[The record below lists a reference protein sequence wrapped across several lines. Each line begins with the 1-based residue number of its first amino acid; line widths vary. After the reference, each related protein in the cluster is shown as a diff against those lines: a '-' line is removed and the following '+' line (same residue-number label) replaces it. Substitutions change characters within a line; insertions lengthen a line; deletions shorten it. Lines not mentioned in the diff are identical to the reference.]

1 MPGLRGSHLPGKSNP
16 KEKKMQVR
24 RLVLLA
30 AAVFS
35 VTSLLWAGLVLAQGP
50 RPFQEVFPNAKV
62 EWELTLPN
70 PYPNGQIVGCED
82 GFVLITNDRTHLY
95 RYNAEGKKLWELSD
109 IKRLPYGEGGKMIG
123 GIWGALVSRDGRFV
137 YVKRDAGLA
146 TKPAEEYTHEGL
158 LGLSEPQGEYFN
170 AQGNSLWK
178 REEPPYMERISPGG
192 EYLMTQFD
200 PMSERQELVVVSG
213 KDGTILWRR
222 EGEIGIWAAEF
233 ATDER
238 IVYYKHPTL
247 YLFDSATGNAI
258 WELDMRP
265 HFKRFDFEGIAHPQ
279 ITASRDGNR
288 IVLFGYYALGKSAV
302 FSLDDQGNILWTRA
316 GLLALPAQVSESGKT
331 VFVNGNRSCRLIDN
345 SNGTDLWVKQI
356 RLPGTLL
363 NLHVTDAMIVFSSRF
378 GGTIFELG
386 EGGLAKSMFQF
397 NEMILPVQIEDPN
410 INFAGV
416 SAEFSKN
423 AVRFS
428 SIVSRKEGR

>member
-1 MPGLRGSHLPGKSNP
+1 
-16 KEKKMQVR
+16 MQVR
-24 RLVLLA
+24 RSVLLA

-123 GIWGALVSRDGRFV
+123 GIWRALVSRDGRFV

-192 EYLMTQFD
+192 KYLMTQFD

-279 ITASRDGNR
+279 ITASREGKR

-302 FSLDDQGNILWTRA
+302 ISLDGQGNILWIRA
-316 GLLALPAQVSESGKT
+316 GLPRILSAQVSGSGKT
-331 VFVNGNRSCRLIDN
+331 LFIPGYGSSRLINNDT
-345 SNGTDLWVKQI
+345 GTDLWTQRTYFSWI
-356 RLPGTLL
+356 ENDLI
-363 NLHVTDAMIVFSSRF
+363 HVTRNFIIASGYIKPDKMS
-378 GGTIFELG
+378 GTGFFTLNKTGELQSLRKFKEIAIPVNSPLG
-386 EGGLAKSMFQF
+386 
-397 NEMILPVQIEDPN
+397 ILQKAILIRKGPGKV
-410 INFAGV
+410 
-416 SAEFSKN
+416 EFLR
-423 AVRFS
+423 VTF
-428 SIVSRKEGR
+428 

>member
-1 MPGLRGSHLPGKSNP
+1 
-16 KEKKMQVR
+16 
-24 RLVLLA
+24 
-30 AAVFS
+30 
-35 VTSLLWAGLVLAQGP
+35 
-50 RPFQEVFPNAKV
+50 
-62 EWELTLPN
+62 
-70 PYPNGQIVGCED
+70 
-82 GFVLITNDRTHLY
+82 
-95 RYNAEGKKLWELSD
+95 
-109 IKRLPYGEGGKMIG
+109 MIG
-123 GIWGALVSRDGRFV
+123 GIWRALVSRDGRFV

-192 EYLMTQFD
+192 KYLMTQFD

-279 ITASRDGNR
+279 ITASREGKR

-302 FSLDDQGNILWTRA
+302 ISLDGQGNILWIRA
-316 GLLALPAQVSESGKT
+316 GLPRILSAQVSGSGKT
-331 VFVNGNRSCRLIDN
+331 LFIPGYGSSRLINNDT
-345 SNGTDLWVKQI
+345 GTDLWTQRTYFSWIENDLIQVTRNFIIASGYIKPDKMSGTGFFTLNKTGELQSLRKFKEIAIPVNSPLGILQKAILI
-356 RLPGTLL
+356 RKGPGKVEFLR
-363 NLHVTDAMIVFSSRF
+363 VTF
-378 GGTIFELG
+378 
-386 EGGLAKSMFQF
+386 
-397 NEMILPVQIEDPN
+397 
-410 INFAGV
+410 
-416 SAEFSKN
+416 
-423 AVRFS
+423 
-428 SIVSRKEGR
+428 